1 VVAFK
6 SFERLIWH
14 RKSLP
19 YEIFVVDGPGLK
31 VSIYTRKILM
41 ERERRK
47 VMKRKNLTIKKG
59 DPMKKVIRILG
70 IGFCLALMANGAV
83 VLKPLDGWAQAPS
96 GIKVGTT
103 ISESGYMAED
113 SIPSFKGRKLAI
125 DLVNKKGGLF
135 LSKYNKKVPV
145 KLISYDDKSESSTAV
160 RDFLRLAEKDQVDF
174 LLSAHG
180 SELSFAVAKI
190 AETNKIPMTI
200 YAGYANK
207 IWTQGYKWIFNVG
220 PTASEYCEPFV
231 NLVKGLPGKHKVGLI
246 AEDGLWAKA
255 VSESMV
261 KVAKK
266 EGLDF
271 EIVDVYPADS
281 KDVSS
286 SVNKVIA
293 ANCDIIGTVSH
304 VRNDL
309 LFTRTILEMGVAN
322 KFKLVYVQTATGYPS
337 FSQKFKA
344 NQIEGIVGT
353 SVWASSLNTSGNKEF
368 LAEFTKAYN
377 EEPSWVAAIGYAG
390 AQAMLE
396 AIQLAGTVEKEKVRE
411 TFLAK
416 PIKTI
421 IGDLKFKQDGTS
433 DGSALVCPQM
443 QSGVPETVFPKQFVT
458 KPLIFPQPAYK

>member
-1 VVAFK
+1 MNQ
-6 SFERLIWH
+6 
-14 RKSLP
+14 
-19 YEIFVVDGPGLK
+19 G
-31 VSIYTRKILM
+31 
-41 ERERRK
+41 RRF
-47 VMKRKNLTIKKG
+47 LAISS
-59 DPMKKVIRILG
+59 
-70 IGFCLALMANGAV
+70 CLA
-83 VLKPLDGWAQAPS
+83 VLAGGTIFWSHLDSWAQAP
-96 GIKVGTT
+96 GEIKIGTT

-113 SIPSFKGRKLAI
+113 SIPSFKGRKLAV
-125 DLVNKKGGLF
+125 DLINKKGGLL

-145 KLISYDDKSESSTAV
+145 RLISYDDKSEPSTAV
-160 RDFLRLAEKDQVDF
+160 RDFLRLAEKDRADF

-190 AETNKIPMTI
+190 AETNKTPMTI

-231 NLVKGLPGKHKVGLI
+231 YLVKGLPGKHKVGLI

-261 KVAKK
+261 KMAKK

-309 LFTRTILEMGVAN
+309 LFTRTIIEMGVRS
-322 KFKLVYVQTATGYPS
+322 KFQMIYVQTATGYPS
-337 FSQKFKA
+337 FSQRFKPD
-344 NQIEGIVGT
+344 QIEGIVGT

-368 LAEFTKAYN
+368 LVEFAKAFG

-396 AIQLAGTVEKEKVRE
+396 AIQAAGTVEKEKVRE
-411 TFLAK
+411 VFLTK
-416 PIKTI
+416 TIKTI
-421 IGDLKFKQDGTS
+421 IGDLKFKPDGTS
-433 DGSALVCPQM
+433 EGSALVCPQM
-443 QSGVPETVFPKQFVT
+443 QSGMPETVYPKQFLT
-458 KPLIFPQPAYK
+458 KPLIFPHPAYK

>member
-1 VVAFK
+1 
-6 SFERLIWH
+6 
-14 RKSLP
+14 
-19 YEIFVVDGPGLK
+19 
-31 VSIYTRKILM
+31 M
-41 ERERRK
+41 NQ
-47 VMKRKNLTIKKG
+47 VM
-59 DPMKKVIRILG
+59 RILA
-70 IGFCLALMANGAV
+70 ISSCLAFLVNGTTFWR
-83 VLKPLDGWAQAPS
+83 PLDSWAQAPNE
-96 GIKVGTT
+96 IKIGTT

-125 DLVNKKGGLF
+125 DLVNRKGGLL

-145 KLISYDDKSESSTAV
+145 KLISYDDKSEPSTAV
-160 RDFLRLAEKDQVDF
+160 RDFLRLAEKDRVDF

-190 AETNKIPMTI
+190 AETNQTPMTI

-207 IWTQGYKWIFNVG
+207 IWTQGYRWIFNVG

-231 NLVKGLPGKHKVGLI
+231 HLVKGLPGKHKVGLI

-261 KVAKK
+261 KEAKK
-266 EGLDF
+266 VGLDF

-309 LFTRTILEMGVAN
+309 LFTRTIIEMGVRS
-322 KFKLVYVQTATGYPS
+322 KFRLIYVQTATGYPS
-337 FSQKFKA
+337 FSQRFKPE
-344 NQIEGIVGT
+344 QIEGIVGT

-368 LAEFTKAYN
+368 LAEFTKAYG
-377 EEPSWVAAIGYAG
+377 EEPSWVAGIGYAG

-396 AIQLAGTVEKEKVRE
+396 AIQVAGTVEKEKVRE
-411 TFLAK
+411 VFLTK
-416 PIKTI
+416 TIKTI
-421 IGDLKFKQDGTS
+421 IGDLKFRQDGTS
-433 DGSALVCPQM
+433 EGSALVCPQM
-443 QSGVPETVFPKQFVT
+443 QSGVPETVYPKQFVT
-458 KPLIFPQPAYK
+458 KPLIYPQPAYR